1 MDLVFAAEQ
10 YAQAQAA
17 VAAAAQYYTN
27 AAISAA
33 NGPMAPTAPI
43 IVTSAAG
50 QLGLIQAQAVAAAA
64 AGHHTAPSIISGTQ
78 VLGPQ
83 FLNTA
88 LATAAPL
95 PQAPPPPPI
104 SIQTPGNNAINQR
117 IGLVSVGSESEKRMT
132 HDSDNRDRR
141 RDNRVRVDRDH
152 RSERERGSDRE
163 SYRSDRYSKYDRD
176 RDRDRDRRG
185 DRDRNHDKRDRDD
198 RRRRDRSPGRRNR
211 SRSPYRRDRDRDC
224 TPESDDTDKDIP
236 PNNTIMV
243 RGLAQHISE
252 TDIEDSIH
260 GCGLQAKDIRL
271 IRKKETGT
279 VIDFLVTGMP

>member
-33 NGPMAPTAPI
+33 NGPIAPATPI
-43 IVTSAAG
+43 MVTSAAAPI
-50 QLGLIQAQAVAAAA
+50 GLLPAQAVAAAA
-64 AGHHTAPSIISGTQ
+64 AGHPPGSAIISGTQ

-83 FLNTA
+83 FLNAA
-88 LATAAPL
+88 LATPTPL

-104 SIQTPGNNAINQR
+104 SVQASSSINQPR
-117 IGLVSVGSESEKRMT
+117 VNMIGGNSDNDKRGVIR
-132 HDSDNRDRR
+132 DSDNRERR
-141 RDNRVRVDRDH
+141 RDNRDRHDRDH
-152 RSERERGSDRE
+152 KYDRERGLDRDNYRSERHS
-163 SYRSDRYSKYDRD
+163 RYD

-185 DRDRNHDKRDRDD
+185 DRDRNYDKRDRDD

-211 SRSPYRRDRDRDC
+211 SRSPYRRERERDC
-224 TPESDDTDKDIP
+224 TPDSEDTDKDIP

-243 RGLAQHISE
+243 RGLAQHIAES
-252 TDIEDSIH
+252 DIEDSIRS
-260 GCGLQAKDIRL
+260 CGLQAKDIRL
-271 IRKKETGT
+271 IRKKETGK
-279 VIDFLVTGMP
+279 VINI

>member
-1 MDLVFAAEQ
+1 MELVFVAEQ

-33 NGPMAPTAPI
+33 NGPMAPPTPI

-50 QLGLIQAQAVAAAA
+50 PLGLIQAQAAAAVA
-64 AGHHTAPSIISGTQ
+64 AGHPHGHAIISGTQ
-78 VLGPQ
+78 LLGPQ
-83 FLNTA
+83 FLNAA
-88 LATAAPL
+88 LVTPTPL

-104 SIQTPGNNAINQR
+104 SIQNLGSAGINQR
-117 IGLVSVGSESEKRMT
+117 VGLLGAGNESERRMHRDT
-132 HDSDNRDRR
+132 DSRERR
-141 RDNRVRVDRDH
+141 SRSDRD
-152 RSERERGSDRE
+152 SKTDRERGSDRD
-163 SYRSDRYSKYDRD
+163 SYRPERYSRYERE
-176 RDRDRDRRG
+176 RDRDRRS
-185 DRDRNHDKRDRDD
+185 DRDRNYDKRDRDD

-224 TPESDDTDKDIP
+224 TPDSDDTDKDIP

-243 RGLAQHISE
+243 RGLAQLISE
-252 TDIEDSIH
+252 NDIEDSIQS
-260 GCGLQAKDIRL
+260 CGLQAKDIRL

-279 VIDFLVTGMP
+279 VIDFQVTCMP

>member
-33 NGPMAPTAPI
+33 NGPIAPAAPI
-43 IVTSAAG
+43 MVTSAP
-50 QLGLIQAQAVAAAA
+50 LGLLPAQAVAVAA
-64 AGHHTAPSIISGTQ
+64 AGHPPGSAIISGTQ

-83 FLNTA
+83 FLNAA
-88 LATAAPL
+88 LATPTQL

-104 SIQTPGNNAINQR
+104 SIQANATISQPRVNMIGGNSDNDKR
-117 IGLVSVGSESEKRMT
+117 GLSR
-132 HDSDNRDRR
+132 DIDNRDRR
-141 RDNRVRVDRDH
+141 RDDRERRDRDH
-152 RSERERGSDRE
+152 KYDRGSDRDNYKSE
-163 SYRSDRYSKYDRD
+163 RYSRYDRD
-176 RDRDRDRRG
+176 RDRARRS
-185 DRDRNHDKRDRDD
+185 DRDRNYDKRDRDE

-211 SRSPYRRDRDRDC
+211 SRSPYRRERERDC
-224 TPESDDTDKDIP
+224 TPDSDDTDKDIP

-252 TDIEDSIH
+252 SDIEDSIRS
-260 GCGLQAKDIRL
+260 CGLQAKDIRL
-271 IRKKETGT
+271 IRKKETGNVT
-279 VIDFLVTGMP
+279 DILVACMPCHAR